1 MAMVVAGG
9 FCVVSGGL
17 VAAITEPLDLSHGS
31 WLAAYLVLVGGVAQY
46 AMGRVTGRLADIEES
61 SPSAWTQFWGWN
73 LGNALVIA
81 GTLVSAPLAVDAG
94 SILLVIALLIALR
107 TASPARNTGPE
118 ASLLF
123 WTHRLLLLIL
133 IVSIPVGI
141 LLSYLRNG

>member
-17 VAAITEPLDLSHGS
+17 VAAITDPLDLSHGS

-46 AMGRVTGRLADIEES
+46 AMGRVRGRLVDTEGS

-94 SILLVIALLIALR
+94 SSLLVIALLIAFR

-118 ASLLF
+118 ARLLF
-123 WTHRLLLLIL
+123 WTYRLLLLIL